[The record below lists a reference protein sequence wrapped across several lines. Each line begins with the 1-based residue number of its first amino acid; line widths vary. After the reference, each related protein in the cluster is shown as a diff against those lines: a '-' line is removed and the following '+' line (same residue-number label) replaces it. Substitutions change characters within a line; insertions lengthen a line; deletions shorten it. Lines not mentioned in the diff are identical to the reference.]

1 MLFLLISLAV
11 SGLIIGSLGR
21 LVVPGPNP
29 MSLWATAGVG
39 IGGGILGGIFGRLVF
54 GFRYY
59 YAYGLGFILS
69 VAGAALIVVLLD
81 RSRRQGPSVP

>member
-1 MLFLLISLAV
+1 VLFLLISLAI

-54 GFRYY
+54 GFRYG

-69 VAGAALIVVLLD
+69 VAGAALIIVLLD
-81 RSRRQGPSVP
+81 RSRRQGPSIP